1 MQVPFLA
8 TLDDR
13 LQHTPPLVCAVNVA
27 RAQGAAFEVAE
38 LIELEQLMAAPAF
51 QVADFAPN
59 GHDQDFVPSWMIDNC
74 GHNRPSTPSA

>member
-8 TLDDR
+8 TLDER

-27 RAQGAAFEVAE
+27 REQGAAFEVAE
-38 LIELEQLMAAPAF
+38 LIELEQPMAAPAF

-59 GHDQDFVPSWMIDNC
+59 LQIEYFVPS
-74 GHNRPSTPSA
+74 